1 MDVESARAAFDE
13 AFHVA
18 LVKRKEWERREAVA
32 AKFQERA
39 FAAKIDYY
47 EAAKLLDDA
56 RDAWNKAEKEAKK

>member
-18 LVKRKEWERREAVA
+18 LVKRKEWERRQGVA
-32 AKFQERA
+32 HKFQERA

-47 EAAKLLDDA
+47 EAAKVLDDA
-56 RDAWNKAEKEAKK
+56 REAWNKAEKEAK

>member
-1 MDVESARAAFDE
+1 MDVKSARADFE
-13 AFHVA
+13 VKFHDA
-18 LVKRKEWERREAVA
+18 LTKRKEWERREAVA